1 MTPHTGA
8 PGPGPEPAA
17 GTAGPTGDTGPTGH
31 AWHLV
36 LGLTLWF
43 VWFCATYGGLA
54 VACAVAPP
62 SPALGPLNW
71 LNATVLVLATA
82 CTAAFGFAA
91 WFSARAA
98 RRLSNA
104 GGTGG
109 TDATGAAGAGPRFIA
124 RSASALY
131 ATAAL
136 STALVALPAVLLT
149 PCV

>member
-1 MTPHTGA
+1 MTPRTQA
-8 PGPGPEPAA
+8 PGPGPERAA
-17 GTAGPTGDTGPTGH
+17 GVAGH

-43 VWFCATYGGLA
+43 VWFCVTYGGVA

-62 SPALGPLNW
+62 SPALGPMNW
-71 LNATVLVLATA
+71 LNATVLLLAAA
-82 CTAAFGFAA
+82 CTAAFGVAA
-91 WFSARAA
+91 WISARAA
-98 RRLSNA
+98 RRGPGA
-104 GGTGG
+104 GAG
-109 TDATGAAGAGPRFIA
+109 AAAAGAGGSGPRFIA

-136 STALVALPAVLLT
+136 STALVALPAVLLA